1 MRWWWTVI
9 DLGRPAQSGKEP
21 GPMFVPRAEDHTVSA
36 VFEAPAVRSSFPD
49 DSSTLPA
56 APLFVIQAMHKM
68 TDTLIKSDQLS
79 FKLDNFD
86 TESQSRWLN

>member
-21 GPMFVPRAEDHTVSA
+21 GPMFVPRADTVSA